1 MSGGSFFDE
10 QLDQSRIKSLI
21 VADYFWVYVN
31 IIKHTAK
38 KKRLPI
44 LIYLPVRDVMR
55 MGVNPPRYWF

>member
-38 KKRLPI
+38 KKKDCL
-44 LIYLPVRDVMR
+44 Y
-55 MGVNPPRYWF
+55 